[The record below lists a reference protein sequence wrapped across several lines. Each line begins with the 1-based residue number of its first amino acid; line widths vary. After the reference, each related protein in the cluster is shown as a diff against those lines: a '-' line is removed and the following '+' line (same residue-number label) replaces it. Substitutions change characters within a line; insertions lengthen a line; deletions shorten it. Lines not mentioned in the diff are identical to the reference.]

1 MEKDFFYGEEIYGD
15 EHYISEEYADEKWR
29 HIRGVSGYMISNYGR
44 IWSEHS
50 NKFMKIKTIDDHGHL
65 GVCLRVNGKPQCFYI
80 HRLIADAFIPNKNR
94 YPIVRHLNDDPSD
107 NSYENLAWGTQKD
120 NYDDSVRNGT
130 SYSLTEEDREIG
142 HAKQRKP
149 VVAINLITGE
159 KILFRGQSEAANIL
173 GLQQSN
179 IFKVLRKIRD
189 RTGDYYFEYYEEI

>member
-29 HIRGVSGYMISNYGR
+29 YIHGVSGYMISNRGR
-44 IWSEHS
+44 IWSGYS
-50 NKFMKIKTIDDHGHL
+50 NKFMKIKPMDDHGHL
-65 GVCLRVNGKPQCFYI
+65 GVCLRVNGEPQYFYI
-80 HRLIADAFIPNKNR
+80 HRLIADAFIPNQNK

-107 NSYENLAWGTQKD
+107 NSYENLAWGTQRD
-120 NYDDSVRNGT
+120 NYADSVKNGT
-130 SYSLTEEDREIG
+130 SYSLTKEDREIG

-149 VVAINLITGE
+149 IIAVNLITGD
-159 KILFRGQSEAANIL
+159 KILFQGQTEAANIL

-189 RTGDYYFEYYEEI
+189 RTGDYYFEYYEEK